1 MKISV
6 IIPTRDRARY
16 LGASI
21 ASVLAADDPDLEL
34 IVSNNASHDNTADVV
49 AREDDPRLRYLETDG
64 RVSMRQNF
72 NMALLQSTGDYV
84 IFIGDDDALLP
95 GQLPY
100 LRALI
105 EQHRPDGLS
114 WFKATYGWP
123 IDGFGNKTGGIRFY
137 KSDCFHAPTAYDPKG
152 DMDHMLACRLSSL
165 DPAPNIYHGCVSR
178 AYLDR
183 IAPAPDVYFD
193 GTIPDVN
200 FSFRATFLG
209 GNFLHLRHPF
219 TINGY
224 GPASTGGAHAAV
236 KPGSPSDKVG
246 KDFTADNRAD
256 PYDDIM
262 DHALT
267 VQLVYFSTLETL
279 RARGGFQQHQPDYR
293 EWYHFALSA
302 LLVKPEVEARLQ
314 SVLDAHAKASGTQDQ
329 LAQARALPP
338 RAKRSL
344 RERLARVQGQL
355 GSFRLWAELDG
366 QNTVFTAA
374 RMFDTV
380 LGSGLGDVMSGT
392 STPQA
397 AWRAAKTRARAFTRQ
412 L

>member
-34 IVSNNASHDNTADVV
+34 IVSNNASHDNTRDVV
-49 AREDDPRLRYLETDG
+49 SAIHDPRLRYIETDG
-64 RVSMRQNF
+64 RISMRQNF

-84 IFIGDDDALLP
+84 IFIGDDDAILP

-100 LRALI
+100 LRRLI
-105 EQHRPDGLS
+105 DAHRPDGLS

-123 IDGFGNKTGGIRFY
+123 VDGFGNKTGGIRFY
-137 KSDCFHAPTAYDPKG
+137 KADSFHAPHAYDPRV
-152 DMDHMLACRLSSL
+152 DIDAMLACRLSAL
-165 DPAPNIYHGCVSR
+165 NPAPNIYHGCVSR

-224 GPASTGGAHAAV
+224 GPASTGGAHGAV

-246 KDFTADNRAD
+246 KDFVADNSAD
-256 PYDDIM
+256 PYDDII

-279 RARGGFQQHQPDYR
+279 RARGGFEDHQPNYR

-302 LLVKPEVEARLQ
+302 LQVKPEVEPRLTE
-314 SVLDAHAKASGTQDQ
+314 VLNAHAERTGTQAQ
-329 LAQARALPP
+329 LTEARALPA
-338 RAKRSL
+338 RAKRSIT
-344 RERLARVQGQL
+344 ERLARAKGQL
-355 GSFRLWAELDG
+355 GSFRLLAELNG
-366 QNTVFTAA
+366 ENTVFTAA
-374 RMFDTV
+374 QISDQV
-380 LGSGLGDVMSGT
+380 LGTGLGDVMSGQA
-392 STPQA
+392 STRA
-397 AWRAAKTRARAFTRQ
+397 AWRAAKSRARGFTRQ